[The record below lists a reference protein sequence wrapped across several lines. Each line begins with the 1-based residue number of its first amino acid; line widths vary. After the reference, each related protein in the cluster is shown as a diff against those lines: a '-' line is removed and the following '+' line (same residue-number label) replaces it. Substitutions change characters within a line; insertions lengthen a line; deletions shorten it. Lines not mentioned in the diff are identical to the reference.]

1 MKSPFLHAVGVWCS
15 AQNTIDPKYL
25 EIASAL
31 GSVLAKNSFGIVD
44 GGANTGAMKALVDSY
59 LANGGVA
66 TNAGAVILERWNTKA
81 IRHPKQ
87 VVFGVET
94 LEERLK
100 LFDKLCNSIVVLPGG
115 LGTLQELL
123 FFVVRTQ
130 IGQSGPR
137 RYIVLNTDGFYDGL
151 QKQLNDMVDEGALT
165 KEHRKLIRLVS
176 TVEEVIEV
184 LTKEK
189 PIKLKDSQYYLKESE
204 KSKATNSSND
214 DSKEVV
220 RGRSSSF

>member
-25 EIASAL
+25 EIANAL
-31 GSVLAKNSFGIVD
+31 GTVLAKNSFGIVD

-59 LANGGVA
+59 LSNGGLVA
-66 TNAGAVILERWNTKA
+66 NAAAVILNRWNTKA

-94 LEERLK
+94 LEERLEV
-100 LFDKLCNSIVVLPGG
+100 FDKLCNSIVVLPGG

-130 IGQSGPR
+130 IGQSGAR
-137 RYIVLNTDGFYDGL
+137 HYIVLNTDGYYNGL
-151 QKQLNDMVDEGALT
+151 KTQLNDMVSEGALT
-165 KEHRKLIRLVS
+165 KEHRKLIRFVS
-176 TVEEVIEV
+176 TVDEVIEV
-184 LTKEK
+184 LTTER
-189 PIKLKDSQYYLKESE
+189 PIKLKDSQYYLKEHE
-204 KSKATNSSND
+204 KSKATSSQND
-214 DSKEVV
+214 SSKEVV